1 MHQLGIARASRA
13 KTKSQSS
20 LVLVAVMIHFRDVL
34 RIAMEQR
41 GISSMAGTTDT
52 APWPHSECYA
62 PVYTQCPNCGMLH
75 QLPIKNGYLARPAYW
90 SSSVRAMR
98 RVLHA
103 PRAAVTPQTESS
115 PQLCDIAQAP
125 IDTAANGGIG
135 LSLGYQP
142 EHAPATFQKRPLA
155 ARHQAPGPP
164 RRGCSGGVEA
174 EPASISGPTLGT
186 RTTGVDHLRE
196 GSMSKALA
204 KENVKQPR
212 GSKLDAKKRGQ
223 CSLRDLLGIVS
234 EISDL

>member
-1 MHQLGIARASRA
+1 MVASGYHWAINPSMPPPRSRNGRWRRDIKLPAR
-13 KTKSQSS
+13 
-20 LVLVAVMIHFRDVL
+20 
-34 RIAMEQR
+34 
-41 GISSMAGTTDT
+41 
-52 APWPHSECYA
+52 
-62 PVYTQCPNCGMLH
+62 
-75 QLPIKNGYLARPAYW
+75 
-90 SSSVRAMR
+90 
-98 RVLHA
+98 
-103 PRAAVTPQTESS
+103 
-115 PQLCDIAQAP
+115 
-125 IDTAANGGIG
+125 
-135 LSLGYQP
+135 
-142 EHAPATFQKRPLA
+142 
-155 ARHQAPGPP
+155 P